1 MAVVAEV
8 VVIVPDQTG
17 ELPGFN
23 PDEPVI
29 PSLDCHGLHPNCHPT
44 ATSGVAIY
52 LRSLTPRF
60 PKPPAGVN
68 RRPTGYETCQLDFG

>member
-8 VVIVPDQTG
+8 VFIVPDQTG

-29 PSLDCHGLHPNCHPT
+29 PSLDCHGLHPNCH
-44 ATSGVAIY
+44 
-52 LRSLTPRF
+52 
-60 PKPPAGVN
+60 
-68 RRPTGYETCQLDFG
+68 RR

>member
-60 PKPPAGVN
+60 PKPPAGVE
-68 RRPTGYETCQLDFG
+68 PATY